1 MLEKIDLTKTLS
13 KEDYKQKTE
22 KLKADLARLQLKIK
36 ENALPVIVLFEGWSA
51 AGKGGFIS
59 DMILTVDP
67 RYFSVHSTV
76 PPTEEELRKPRLWRF
91 WNKLP
96 ERGQMAIFDRSW
108 YQDVSI
114 QRVEEV
120 LEDEDT
126 LHRMDSINTF
136 ERQLTA
142 DGCLIIKFF
151 LHISQAEQK
160 ARLDKLEANKATSWR
175 VTPQDRKR
183 NRQYSLYY
191 KAFDEMLEYTDT
203 ADAPWHVIPSH
214 DRNNA
219 MAEIYQVLV
228 DNIQYALDHQGEG
241 HIVPPARFARVILP
255 ERFPLAEMPPL
266 KEVDLHKSLEREEY
280 KEKLEKEQK
289 KLKKLHN
296 QLYLSKTPVIIVY
309 EGWDA
314 AGKGGNIRRVA
325 AALDPRGYEV
335 VPIAAPSGV
344 ERAHQYLW
352 RFWNRLPKTGHIGIF
367 DRSWYGRV
375 MVERI
380 EGFCSEEEW
389 QRAYQEIN
397 EFEKELCDWGAVI
410 VKFWL
415 HINQDE
421 QLRRFEDRQN
431 TPEKQWKITDEDWR
445 NREKWPEYE
454 NAVDEMIRRTSTTFA
469 PWTIIE
475 SQDKKY
481 ARIKAI
487 KTLIRAVEQKLGE

>member
-1 MLEKIDLTKTLS
+1 
-13 KEDYKQKTE
+13 
-22 KLKADLARLQLKIK
+22 
-36 ENALPVIVLFEGWSA
+36 
-51 AGKGGFIS
+51 
-59 DMILTVDP
+59 
-67 RYFSVHSTV
+67 
-76 PPTEEELRKPRLWRF
+76 
-91 WNKLP
+91 
-96 ERGQMAIFDRSW
+96 
-108 YQDVSI
+108 
-114 QRVEEV
+114 
-120 LEDEDT
+120 
-126 LHRMDSINTF
+126 
-136 ERQLTA
+136 
-142 DGCLIIKFF
+142 
-151 LHISQAEQK
+151 
-160 ARLDKLEANKATSWR
+160 
-175 VTPQDRKR
+175 
-183 NRQYSLYY
+183 
-191 KAFDEMLEYTDT
+191 
-203 ADAPWHVIPSH
+203 
-214 DRNNA
+214 
-219 MAEIYQVLV
+219 
-228 DNIQYALDHQGEG
+228 
-241 HIVPPARFARVILP
+241 
-255 ERFPLAEMPPL
+255 MPPL

-335 VPIAAPSGV
+335 VPIAAPSGM

-375 MVERI
+375 IVERI

>member
-1 MLEKIDLTKTLS
+1 MLEKIDLNQSLS
-13 KEDYKQKTE
+13 KEAYKQRTETLKT
-22 KLKADLARLQLKIK
+22 DLAGLQLKIK
-36 ENALPVIVLFEGWSA
+36 ENGLPVIVLFEGWSA

-67 RYFSVHSTV
+67 RYFTVHSIV
-76 PPTEEELRKPRLWRF
+76 APTEEERRKPRLWRF

-96 ERGQMAIFDRSW
+96 EKGQMGIFDRSW

-120 LEDEDT
+120 LEDEEV
-126 LHRMDSINTF
+126 LRRMDSINTF

-151 LHISQAEQK
+151 LHISQEEQRS
-160 ARLDKLEANKATSWR
+160 RLEKLGSSKSTAWR
-175 VTPQDRKR
+175 VTEQDRKR
-183 NRQYSLYY
+183 NRQYALYY

-203 ADAPWHVIPSH
+203 TNSPWHVIASH
-214 DRNNA
+214 DRNFA

-228 DNIQYALDHQGEG
+228 DTIQYALDHQKEG
-241 HIVPPARFARVILP
+241 RITPPARFARVILP
-255 ERFPLAEMPPL
+255 EKFPLAENPPL
-266 KEVDLHKSLEREEY
+266 KEIDLHRSLGSEEY

-289 KLKKLHN
+289 TLKKLHN
-296 QLYLSKTPVIIVY
+296 RLYLNKTPVVIVY

-335 VPIAAPSGV
+335 VPIAAPSSV
-344 ERAHQYLW
+344 ERAHHYLW
-352 RFWNRLPKTGHIGIF
+352 RFWNQLPKTGHIGMF

-380 EGFCSEEEW
+380 EGFCTAEEW

-397 EFEKELCDWGAVI
+397 EFEKELYDWGAVI

-415 HINQDE
+415 HIDQDE
-421 QLRRFEDRQN
+421 QLKRFEDRQN

-454 NAVDEMIRRTSTTFA
+454 EAVDEMILRTSTTYA
-469 PWTIIE
+469 PWHIIE
-475 SQDKKY
+475 SQDKRY
-481 ARIKAI
+481 ARVKAI
-487 KTLIRAVEQKLGE
+487 KTLIKAIEQRIGD